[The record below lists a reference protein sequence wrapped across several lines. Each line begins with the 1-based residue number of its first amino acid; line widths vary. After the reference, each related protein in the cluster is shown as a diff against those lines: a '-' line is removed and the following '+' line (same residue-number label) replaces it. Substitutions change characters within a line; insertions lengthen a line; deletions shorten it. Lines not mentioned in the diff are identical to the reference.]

1 MPIIVA
7 RRMTCGRSL
16 EGERAACH
24 RGSGNI
30 QRNRRSAN
38 RGEGERRFLRRDL
51 QTKDPQQRP
60 PYGFNVSRPATREV
74 GPEYVISE
82 VSRAPIPGINRVSGK
97 RIFDEADA
105 WTQGSTCEMGK
116 QGGGRE
122 RSKPK
127 SRSAAERDALPLHR
141 EESGSGS
148 DESDEGGDADTA
160 GVAAA
165 GDGRKGVYK
174 NRSHS
179 PSLVAPS
186 SRLPPLPPS
195 SPPAIEV
202 SRAYPLQ
209 RISSLQ

>member
-1 MPIIVA
+1 MICKQRIHNKDLL
-7 RRMTCGRSL
+7 MDSTCHVLLLGKWDQNTSFL
-16 EGERAACH
+16 KCQELQFQ
-24 RGSGNI
+24 GS
-30 QRNRRSAN
+30 
-38 RGEGERRFLRRDL
+38 
-51 QTKDPQQRP
+51 K
-60 PYGFNVSRPATREV
+60 
-74 GPEYVISE
+74 
-82 VSRAPIPGINRVSGK
+82 NRVSGK

-148 DESDEGGDADTA
+148 DESDEGGDADAA